1 LALRG
6 SRAWSILGEMEANCM
21 DENEQL
27 RESELIEEIQRRIR
41 NLLSSDEFTVEEK
54 EAIARKFFQ
63 ALEGE

>member
-1 LALRG
+1 
-6 SRAWSILGEMEANCM
+6 M